1 MKETQRKCQ
10 GCGLVQNR
18 NLMIKITRTKEGLII
33 NPKSK
38 EVGRSIYVCK
48 NKACVKNLIKKKRVK
63 TGLKFNDFEAIKKIE
78 DELLNLC

>member
-1 MKETQRKCQ
+1 MKATLRKCQ
-10 GCGLVQNR
+10 GCGLVQDR
-18 NLMIKITRTKEGLII
+18 NLMIKITRTREGLII

-48 NKACVKNLIKKKRVK
+48 NESCIKNLIKKKRIK
-63 TGLKFNDFEAIKKIE
+63 TGLKVNNFDDIKKIE

>member
-33 NPKSK
+33 NPKSSQ
-38 EVGRSIYVCK
+38 VGRSIYVCK
-48 NKACVKNLIKKKRVK
+48 NKSCVRNLIKKKRIK
-63 TGLKFNDFEAIKKIE
+63 TGLKYNDFETIKKI
-78 DELLNLC
+78 